1 MLSNFFVVG
10 IKNILLQNVFS
21 RLRRE
26 ITKMPLPF
34 QENTLVN
41 TAERK
46 KAGRKIFDSKDKT

>member
-1 MLSNFFVVG
+1 
-10 IKNILLQNVFS
+10 
-21 RLRRE
+21 
-26 ITKMPLPF
+26 MPLPF